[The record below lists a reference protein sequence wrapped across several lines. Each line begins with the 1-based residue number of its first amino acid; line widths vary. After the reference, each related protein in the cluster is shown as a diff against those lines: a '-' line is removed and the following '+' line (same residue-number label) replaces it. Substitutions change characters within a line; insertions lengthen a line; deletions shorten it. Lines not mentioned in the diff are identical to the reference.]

1 MAARLKRIFDLDK
14 VTYDLP
20 GESHEQEGLFIAVDK
35 AHCKT
40 VESRQIAKVEG
51 KITVYAESGKM
62 PFGYLAKKLAKSE
75 IEDVRGFFFGP
86 EENEGTF
93 MSLVKRS
100 FAFTFLFD
108 SQYDPAIGSIT
119 SITTTVTET

>member
-14 VTYDLP
+14 VSYDLP
-20 GESHEQEGLFIAVDK
+20 GESQEQEGLFISVDK

-40 VESRQIAKVEG
+40 VDARQIAKVEG
-51 KITVYAESGKM
+51 KLTVYAEAGKM
-62 PFGYLAKKLAKSE
+62 PFGYLAKQLAKADLA
-75 IEDVRGFFFGP
+75 DVRGFFFGP

-93 MSLVKRS
+93 MTIVKRS

-108 SQYDPAIGSIT
+108 SQYDPDIGSIT